1 MYCWEILQ
9 YDSINCTVRYH
20 VEMFV
25 LFDFSTIYYIK
36 SVSIK
41 RTVLKKI
48 LMTLLNVPYKLKI
61 KTIIG

>member
-1 MYCWEILQ
+1 MYCLETLQ

-20 VEMFV
+20 AEMFV

-48 LMTLLNVPYKLKI
+48 LMTLSNVPYELKI
-61 KTIIG
+61 KSIIK